1 MYKKIVMSRFGG
13 LGDMVMLTPIL
24 RGIKTLLPESKL
36 IVVGEENARS
46 LMEGCP
52 FVDEYLGF
60 DKSYKSSWNII
71 KKYGELILYI

>member
-1 MYKKIVMSRFGG
+1 MYKKVVMSRFGG

-24 RGIKTLLPESKL
+24 RGIKTLLPETKL
-36 IVVGEENARS
+36 IVVGEENARA